1 MTLLGLTFTQL
12 ALIFGAVGGV
22 VTVLYILKLR
32 RRRVRV
38 PFSKLWDR
46 VLLEKESTSLFR
58 RLKRLLSLL
67 LQLLFLFLLTAALGD
82 PRLTTEVLD
91 GRHVILLLDTS
102 ASMKA
107 IDGKGGRT
115 RMEVALDEA
124 RSIVRGMN
132 GADVLMVVRMDAQ
145 ITPLSG
151 FVSDEKRLLKV
162 LKGVAASDTRA
173 DLLRAL
179 KFCGDSLRGRKNP
192 LLILIGDGAYPDHL
206 LGLVELDH
214 TSGKKIVEKTK
225 KPNGA
230 PRAAK
235 GSRAADKARARKGA
249 KRRRVPAAAL
259 GGVSLRGITVR
270 FLPVGQSRDNVGV
283 VAFNARRYVRNKLS
297 FEIFMEVV
305 NYRKEATTVD
315 LQLYSDGQL
324 IDVQRLKLK
333 GEETARYSC
342 EPDERRRKRQAWC
355 DLAATGEMLE
365 ARLVPPDKGKETPKT
380 VDAFPLDDTAFALL
394 PRRKKQKVLLVTKGN
409 LFLEGAML
417 QQPNIELSRVEPTG
431 YSETLAR
438 RFDALIFDGTY
449 PAKPPPQHALL
460 FNPPMKGSPIEVA
473 GRIRAPMITDQDRK
487 HPVMRWVTLKDVNI
501 ANSARFKVEPGM
513 DVLAASFKQP
523 VMVASTRGPKK
534 VVAFGF
540 DLTRSD
546 LPLRVAF
553 PILILNTL
561 DWFAGDS
568 EELLTSYRTGE
579 TWSVPLPDP
588 SVSAEQGVRVTRP
601 DGTTVT
607 APVNDGRALVH
618 GVQAGVYR
626 LRARDKTSQLAAN
639 LADPVESRIKP
650 RSELVLGGRTLTR
663 PTGFGIALRREIWI
677 YLLLIAVAL
686 TLLEWLTYNR
696 RVTV

>member
-67 LQLLFLFLLTAALGD
+67 LQLAFLFLLTAALGD

-91 GRHVILLLDTS
+91 GRHVIVLLDAS

-107 IDGKGGRT
+107 TDGGGDRT

-151 FVSDEKRLLKV
+151 FESDEKRLLKV
-162 LKGVAASDTRA
+162 LKGVTASDTRA
-173 DLLRAL
+173 DLLRGL
-179 KFCGDSLRGRKNP
+179 KFCGDSLHGRKNP

-214 TSGKKIVEKTK
+214 LSGEKIEEKAK
-225 KPNGA
+225 ASKRAKPG
-230 PRAAK
+230 RAVGPA
-235 GSRAADKARARKGA
+235 GPKARRKDEGALLAR
-249 KRRRVPAAAL
+249 VD
-259 GGVSLRGITVR
+259 LRGITVR
-270 FLPVGQSRDNVGV
+270 FVPVGQTRQNVGI

-305 NYRKEATTVD
+305 NYRKEPATVD
-315 LQLYSDGQL
+315 LQLYSDGEL

-365 ARLVPPDKGKETPKT
+365 ARLVPPSSTKTKDGPKT
-380 VDAFPLDDTAFALL
+380 VDAFPLDDRAFALL
-394 PRRKKQKVLLVTKGN
+394 PRRRKQKVLLVTSGN

-417 QQPNIELSRVEPTG
+417 QQPNIELSRATPDR
-431 YSETLAR
+431 YSEALAR

-449 PAKPPPQHALL
+449 PAKPPPRHALL
-460 FNPPMKGSPIEVA
+460 FNPPMEGSPIEVK
-473 GRIRAPMITDQDRK
+473 GRIRSPMITDQDNK

-501 ANSARFKVEPGM
+501 ASSARFKLEPGM
-513 DVLAASFKQP
+513 QVLAASFKEP
-523 VMVASTRGPKK
+523 VIVASTKGGRKI
-534 VVAFGF
+534 VAFGF

-553 PILILNTL
+553 PILVLNTL

-579 TWSVPLPDP
+579 TWAVPLPDP
-588 SVSAEQGVRVTRP
+588 SIPADEGVKVTRP

-626 LRARDKTSQLAAN
+626 LRARGKTSQLAAN

-650 RSELVLGGRTLTR
+650 RSALSLGGRTLSR

-677 YLLLIAVAL
+677 YLLLVAVAL